1 MHLKK
6 VAHVPQILSSMKEIK
21 RDNYLNQLISS
32 KQNGL
37 IKIITG
43 IRRCGKSYL
52 LFRLFRNHL
61 LADGIASDHIISLAL
76 DDILNEEYC
85 DPKKLLLYIKGCIKD
100 SQNYYVLLDEVQMI
114 NNFVGALNSLL
125 HIDNVDIYV
134 TGSNSKFLS
143 SDIATEFRGRGDEIR
158 IYPLSFSEYMSVY
171 EGDKQD
177 AWRDYI
183 TYGGLPLSLSLDTQ
197 QKKVTYLHNLYSTVY
212 LKDLIDRNNIKKSTE
227 FDVLVKVM
235 ASSIGSPCNPNK
247 LSNTFKSVSN
257 ADLAPITID
266 NYLGFLQDAFV
277 IEKAMRYDIKGK
289 KYIGTLSKYYF
300 VDLGLRNSLL
310 DFRQIEETHLMENVI
325 YNELR
330 CRGFLVD
337 VGMVETRTRTEQ
349 KGMIRKQLEVDFV
362 VNSGSKRYYIQS
374 ALALPDKEKIEQE
387 SASLK
392 HISDNFQK
400 IIIVK
405 DNIVSY
411 HNDAG
416 ILFVNLFDFLLQR
429 DFLK

>member
-1 MHLKK
+1 
-6 VAHVPQILSSMKEIK
+6 MKEIK
-21 RDNYLNQLISS
+21 RDSYLNQLISS

-37 IKIITG
+37 IKIVTG

-52 LFRLFRNHL
+52 LFKMFRNHL
-61 LADGIASDHIISLAL
+61 LEEGVASDHIISLAL

-85 DPKKLLLYIKGCIKD
+85 DPKNLLLFIKSCIKD
-100 SQNYYVLLDEVQMI
+100 SRIYYVLLDEVQMV

-125 HIDNVDIYV
+125 HIDNVDVYV

-171 EGDKQD
+171 EGDKMD
-177 AWRDYI
+177 GWRDYI

-197 QKKVTYLHNLYSTVY
+197 QKKVTYLRNLYSTVY
-212 LKDLIDRNNIKKSTE
+212 LKDLIDRNSIKKSTE
-227 FDVLVKVM
+227 FDTLVKVM

-257 ADLAPITID
+257 SDLAPITID
-266 NYLGFLQDAFV
+266 NYLGFLQDAFL

-300 VDLGLRNSLL
+300 IDLGLRNSLL

-330 CRGFLVD
+330 SRGYLVD
-337 VGMVETRTRTEQ
+337 VGMVETRSRTKQ
-349 KGMIRKQLEVDFV
+349 NGMVRKQLEVDFV
-362 VNSGSKRYYIQS
+362 VNNGSKRYYIQS

-387 SASLK
+387 TASLK
-392 HISDNFQK
+392 HIPDNFQK

-411 HNDAG
+411 HNEAG

-429 DFLK
+429 DMLP

>member
-1 MHLKK
+1 M
-6 VAHVPQILSSMKEIK
+6 AHVPEILSSMKEIK
-21 RDNYLNQLISS
+21 RDHYLNQLISS

-37 IKIITG
+37 IKIVTG

-52 LFRLFRNHL
+52 LFKLFRNHL
-61 LADGIASDHIISLAL
+61 LAEGVAPDHIISLAL

-85 DPKKLLLYIKGCIKD
+85 DPKKLLLYIKSCIKD
-100 SQNYYVLLDEVQMI
+100 SDIYYVLLDEVQMA

-125 HIDNVDIYV
+125 HIDNVDVYV

-143 SDIATEFRGRGDEIR
+143 SDIVTEFRGRGDEIR
-158 IYPLSFSEYMSVY
+158 IYSLSFSEYLSVY
-171 EGDKQD
+171 NGNKED

-183 TYGGLPLSLSLDTQ
+183 TYGSLPLILSLDTQ
-197 QKKVTYLHNLYSTVY
+197 QKKISYLRNLYTTVY
-212 LKDLIDRNNIKKSTE
+212 LKDLIDRNSIKKTAE
-227 FDVLVKVM
+227 FDSLVKVM

-247 LSNTFKSVSN
+247 LSNTFKSVCNS
-257 ADLAPITID
+257 DLAPITID
-266 NYLGFLQDAFV
+266 NYLGFLQDAFL

-300 VDLGLRNSLL
+300 VDLGLRNNLL

-330 CRGFLVD
+330 NRGYLVD

-349 KGMIRKQLEVDFV
+349 NGMIRKQLEVDFV
-362 VNSGSKRYYIQS
+362 VNNGSKRYYIQS

-405 DNIVSY
+405 DNIVPF
-411 HNDAG
+411 HNEMG
-416 ILFVNLFDFLLQR
+416 ILFINLFDFLLKR
-429 DFLK
+429 DILE